1 MGLQLVFQTVR
12 RQLFGMRYLLFGLLM
27 TTMIASSAFYI
38 AESEEDWGFYA
49 HRKLNRLAVFTL
61 PPEMMPL
68 FKAEIEYLSSH
79 AVDPDRRRYA
89 TPFEGPRH
97 FIDLDVYGEFP
108 YDNLPRTWNEA
119 LAKFSSVKII
129 DRCVR
134 GEVPDTVLLYYP
146 YIHFDEEVEG
156 KNRAYN
162 DFENLLDLNYQAFFD
177 KRVPNDFYRP
187 PWIYDLKEWTEK
199 DSVFNCPGVD
209 CCEIL
214 VTDRLSKYGII
225 PYYLPVIQNQLTRAL
240 ERGDRPRILRHAAD
254 IGHYIGD
261 AHVPLH
267 TTVNYNGQLTGQTG
281 IHAFWESRIPEL
293 FAEEFD
299 LIVGKAQYI
308 EDKDE
313 FFWDIVMDTHEKVD
327 SVLTIEQWL
336 RDTYPEDAQMCFED
350 RLSQT
355 IQQPCRE
362 FALAYEREMNGMVER
377 QMRKT
382 IFAIGSAWYTAWVD
396 AGQPDL
402 GEPLVSDPSHLVESD
417 SLIRVYRRGS
427 IYGREHLNN

>member
-1 MGLQLVFQTVR
+1 MNFSNMRTFICAIFAGLIVFSSLGFYSV
-12 RQLFGMRYLLFGLLM
+12 
-27 TTMIASSAFYI
+27 TM
-38 AESEEDWGFYA
+38 AEEWGFYA

-68 FKAEIEYLSSH
+68 FKKEIEYLSTH

-97 FIDLDVYGEFP
+97 YIDLDVYGEFP
-108 YDNLPRTWNEA
+108 YDNLPRQWNKA

-129 DRCVR
+129 DHCS
-134 GEVPDTVLLYYP
+134 GAEVPDTHLIYFP
-146 YIHFDEEVEG
+146 YIHFDEEVQN
-156 KNRAYN
+156 KNKAYGEF
-162 DFENLLDLNYQAFFD
+162 DNLLAMNYQEFFD
-177 KRVPNDFYRP
+177 PRVPGDFYRP
-187 PWIYDLKEWTEK
+187 PWKYPLSDWPEK
-199 DSVFNCPGVD
+199 KAVFSCSGVD

-214 VTDRLSKYGII
+214 ITDHISKYGII
-225 PYYLPVIQNQLTRAL
+225 TYYLPIIQRQLTRAM
-240 ERGDRPRILRHAAD
+240 RNGDKARILRHAAD

-293 FAEEFD
+293 FAEDFD
-299 LIVGKAQYI
+299 LIVGKAEYI
-308 EDKDE
+308 EDKED
-313 FFWDIVMDTHEKVD
+313 FFWDVVLYTHQKVD
-327 SVLTIEQWL
+327 SVLSIEQRL
-336 RDTYPEDAQMCFED
+336 RDSFPEDAQMCFED
-350 RLSQT
+350 RLQQT

-382 IFAIGSAWYTAWVD
+382 IYAIGSSWYTAWVD
-396 AGQPDL
+396 AGKPDL
-402 GEPLVSDPSHLVESD
+402 GEHVATDQSHQIESD
-417 SLIRVYRRGS
+417 SLRRVYQRGS
-427 IYGREHLNN
+427 IYGREQVNE